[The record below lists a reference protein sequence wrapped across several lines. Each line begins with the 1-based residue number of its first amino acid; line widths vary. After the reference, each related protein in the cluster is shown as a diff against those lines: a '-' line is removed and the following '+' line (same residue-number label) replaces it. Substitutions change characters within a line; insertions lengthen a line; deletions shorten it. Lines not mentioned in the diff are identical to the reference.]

1 MHLDFESSF
10 YGIIFHLLLEVFCL
24 TKKVVFFFFSHIN
37 LRSSVLREV
46 EVLIGL
52 GKREVIL
59 EYRIVGGGESVSNH
73 SVILQSFEW
82 SSLGL
87 GAER

>member
-1 MHLDFESSF
+1 MRSF
-10 YGIIFHLLLEVFCL
+10 I
-24 TKKVVFFFFSHIN
+24 
-37 LRSSVLREV
+37 LREV

-52 GKREVIL
+52 GKSEVIL
-59 EYRIVGGGESVSNH
+59 EYKIFGGGKSISNY

>member
-1 MHLDFESSF
+1 M
-10 YGIIFHLLLEVFCL
+10 
-24 TKKVVFFFFSHIN
+24 
-37 LRSSVLREV
+37 REV